1 MTQIPLSPHDAKQY
15 SPLSLAFLGDSVF
28 DTRTAAS
35 HCQSAPSCPA
45 SKKSGTGLCRLSGNC
60 HAGTAPHPHRGG
72 TGSLSS
78 GQKCRSQACP
88 SGRISLCD
96 RAGSVVWIS
105 LSDRCSRPHAGTDA
119 ADSANC
125 RIPSRFDGRCSR
137 KSIER
142 MNTHVRTF

>member
-28 DTRTAAS
+28 DTLIREQLLCTLCK
-35 HCQSAPSCPA
+35 HRQ
-45 SKKSGTGLCRLSGNC
+45 KKSGTGLCRLSGNC
-60 HAGTAPHPHRGG
+60 HAETAPHSHRGG
-72 TGSLSS
+72 TGSLST

-125 RIPSRFDGRCSR
+125 RISSRFDGRCSR